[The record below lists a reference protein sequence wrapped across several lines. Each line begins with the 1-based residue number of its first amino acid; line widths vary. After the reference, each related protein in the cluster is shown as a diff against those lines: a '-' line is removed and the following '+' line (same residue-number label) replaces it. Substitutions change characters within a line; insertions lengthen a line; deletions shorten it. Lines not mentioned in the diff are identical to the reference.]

1 MQNNYH
7 RTQLL
12 STTSTRYT
20 VGETKPP
27 PKTMKTKKSTMG
39 KKTKQHRKSKSPKHQ
54 RPPDPQVV
62 EESPAEHERA
72 IAINQQRIKNKRN
85 NARSITEFTQ
95 PSPKASQL
103 QPEESDLHLDE
114 LITDDD
120 QRGVLHNT
128 EWRFPPNQHAQ
139 KAAMTELKRK
149 EAQMSQ
155 EIEDNVRRNL
165 DTNAFAALASQ
176 DYDSS
181 SSHSSATKKQ
191 KRVPTPQFNDDQEE
205 IVSLQM
211 DKTLAI
217 QFDDDSFEQMV
228 HNNPNPNLTPGEI
241 ETLHEEEAQ
250 ERNYMAM
257 GKDYRHQKLSAEEL
271 AQMQESTDDEDDQ
284 SEREEN
290 DDCSMQDKETE
301 QQQHDDILLFNNIAT
316 AKLTAA
322 KQQHRNLQETKNKR
336 NTPNI
341 STSTSTYAAATR
353 SASATTTQ
361 VQNPYIT
368 SPKDISLRNRHLGQA
383 IDANCYKN
391 HYTRFQLTFREP
403 PSGLVDVEKF
413 YISIFTKFISILK
426 NKGCKQSVILPFKEI
441 NRGQGAI
448 STPQINIDP
457 RLSKLNIFFDG
468 VSKQSWKSKDDE
480 GPSNKYINVLIGH
493 QETVDTILV
502 DTRSKFMESGINFY
516 AKNSQAEEVYVCGW
530 LLYSAYHMNT
540 DEIERKLKYL
550 LKVDVA
556 ARFRRFKNAKN
567 MAVFKDMKDFNETL
581 ASAMHIECEDR
592 DKAVVLKYLNT
603 LAGSNRADFVTGA
616 RVRFIE
622 ELPYFQRKDDPQYES
637 TLAQVAAHQY
647 KCNGGNLQFAY
658 IHGLTA
664 DVDKKFK
671 YNIMTEGEA
680 RQLKVTIRDVLF
692 KIESHQRPLKYP
704 RIFHAIEKTK
714 QGRLVAFFDKGVEQE
729 GRYLCKHLYPYLA
742 HLHSAHNI
750 KKFFAPNHEKQY
762 ENAPWDP
769 VSWCVKF
776 PATDN
781 MHMVLQD
788 LEFGDIEVDIPGLN
802 NTNDGGSINTDYAS
816 KGMCE
821 SDIETIGGQ
830 QDDADGEDSDEAT
843 TTTLDEINKV
853 CFDLSGMEASQ
864 PERTTPK
871 PILKKKKSRTNTR
884 KSAQS
889 SRPQASGADLS
900 PQVIELIR
908 QNITDVDTLAKILAA
923 TKGGGPSAKKK

>member
-1 MQNNYH
+1 MQNNH
-7 RTQLL
+7 NTTQLL

-20 VGETKPP
+20 VGENNSSPTTTKTT
-27 PKTMKTKKSTMG
+27 KTTMG

-54 RPPDPQVV
+54 RPPDPKVV
-62 EESPAEHERA
+62 EQSPAEHERA

-85 NARSITEFTQ
+85 NARSITEYTR
-95 PSPKASQL
+95 PSPKPAQP
-103 QPEESDLHLDE
+103 QPEESDLHLDDLVIE
-114 LITDDD
+114 DD
-120 QRGVLHNT
+120 QQGVLPTN
-128 EWRFPPNQHAQ
+128 EGWRYSPNQYKQ
-139 KAAMTELKRK
+139 KEATTELKRK

-165 DTNAFAALASQ
+165 HTNSFAALSSQ
-176 DYDSS
+176 EYDSS

-205 IVSLQM
+205 VGSLQM
-211 DKTLAI
+211 EEKSAI
-217 QFDDDSFEQMV
+217 QYEDGSYEQMV
-228 HNNPNPNLTPGEI
+228 YNNSNPNLTPEEI
-241 ETLHEEEAQ
+241 EILLEEEIR
-250 ERNYMAM
+250 ERNNMAM
-257 GKDYRHQKLSAEEL
+257 GDDYTPQNLSPEEL
-271 AQMQESTDDEDDQ
+271 AQMQESTDDEA
-284 SEREEN
+284 SHVEREEN
-290 DDCSMQDKETE
+290 DDSSMQDVEIE
-301 QQQHDDILLFNNIAT
+301 QHQNDDIQLFNSIAT

-322 KQQHRNLQETKNKR
+322 KQQHRNLQEEKNKR
-336 NTPNI
+336 Y
-341 STSTSTYAAATR
+341 TSTPTPTYAAATR
-353 SASATTTQ
+353 STSSTTTR

-368 SPKDISLRNRHLGQA
+368 SPKDIALRNRHLGQA

-413 YISIFTKFISILK
+413 YLSIFTKFISILK
-426 NKGCKQSVILPFKEI
+426 NKGCKQAVILPFKEI

-468 VSKQSWKSKDDE
+468 VSKQSWKSKDDV

-502 DTRSKFMESGINFY
+502 DTRSKFTESGINFY
-516 AKNSQAEEVYVCGW
+516 AKNSQAEEVYICGW

-540 DEIERKLKYL
+540 EEIERKLKSL
-550 LKVDVA
+550 LKVDVT

-567 MAVFKDMKDFNETL
+567 MAVFQAMKDFNETL

-671 YNIMTEGEA
+671 YNITTNGEE

-692 KIESHQRPLKYP
+692 KIESHKRPLKYP

-729 GRYLCKHLYPYLA
+729 ARYLCQNLYPYLV
-742 HLHSAHNI
+742 HLHSAQNM
-750 KKFFAPNHEKQY
+750 KKFFAPNHEQQY

-788 LEFGDIEVDIPGLN
+788 LEFGDIEVEIPGQN
-802 NTNDGGSINTDYAS
+802 APNDGGSINTDYAS

-830 QDDADGEDSDEAT
+830 HDDADDEDSDEAT
-843 TTTLDEINKV
+843 TTTMDEINKV
-853 CFDLSGMEASQ
+853 CFDLSGMEAAQ

-871 PILKKKKSRTNTR
+871 PILKKKARTKTK
-884 KSAQS
+884 KSAQPS
-889 SRPQASGADLS
+889 NPQATGAGLS

-908 QNITDVDTLAKILAA
+908 QNVTDVDTLATILAA
-923 TKGGGPSAKKK
+923 AKGGGPSTKKK